1 MSDFDYKQLDDV
13 IHSRIRLAI
22 MSILIGV
29 EQADFV
35 FLRNQVK
42 ATDGNLCIH
51 LRKLE
56 QAGYIF
62 MEKRFENRKPV
73 SIYQITDKG
82 RKAFEIYLE
91 RLSKILK
98 R

>member
-73 SIYQITDKG
+73 SSYQITDKG